1 MVSPGMTSWPAPS
14 WKPSCR
20 HATTA
25 AVCKQITTFTRESYY
40 RSEHRLLECCVF
52 CQWHWQRKPLA
63 WGAKVYVRL
72 QRVLRSNAAHQPEN
86 VFSPAVEQV

>member
-1 MVSPGMTSWPAPS
+1 MLHS
-14 WKPSCR
+14 
-20 HATTA
+20 
-25 AVCKQITTFTRESYY
+25 
-40 RSEHRLLECCVF
+40 VF
-52 CQWHWQRKPLA
+52 CQWHWQRKTLA